1 VTGLDQNIRINK
13 GLWDLARRVA
23 AGETLSL
30 AE

>member
-13 GLWDLARRVA
+13 ELWELARRMA
-23 AGETLSL
+23 AGEPVSL